1 MTPIDP
7 VARDLRARRDVAKA
21 TVFSLLLLFGLWVFF
36 AEERRPAGSLD
47 PAGKPVA
54 SIPSK

>member
-7 VARDLRARRDVAKA
+7 IARDLRARRDVAKA

-36 AEERRPAGSLD
+36 AEEKRPAGSLD
-47 PAGKPVA
+47 PAGKSVA
-54 SIPSK
+54 STPAK

>member
-1 MTPIDP
+1 MSGIDP

-21 TVFSLLLLFGLWVFF
+21 TVFSLLLLFGLWIFF

-47 PAGKPVA
+47 PAGKPVT
-54 SIPSK
+54 STPSK

>member
-36 AEERRPAGSLD
+36 AEEKRPAGSLD
-47 PAGKPVA
+47 PAGKLVA
-54 SIPSK
+54 STPAK